1 MSTYI
6 NRYGKEKPMNLFN
19 FVSVG
24 KEIDTLHELEI
35 EKGKVQLMIMKMA
48 ALVLGLIMMSVV
60 FMMLIGLFFPNDM
73 IDNNEIFK
81 IIGPAFSTIVGAFV
95 GAFATMMGM
104 KTTELDPNVKVQE
117 MGKTNY
123 KELAEAHTEHA
134 KAESIEADT
143 DIKMMAAIQKY
154 HDSDDDF
161 GPF

>member
-1 MSTYI
+1 MS
-6 NRYGKEKPMNLFN
+6 MMQLFN
-19 FVSVG
+19 FFSVG
-24 KEIDTLHELEI
+24 KEVDTLQELEI
-35 EKGKVQLMIMKMA
+35 EKGRVQLMIMKMA
-48 ALVLGLIMMSVV
+48 ASILGLIMLSVV

-104 KTTELDPNVKVQE
+104 KVSELDTNVKVQE
-117 MGKTNY
+117 LGKTDY
-123 KELAEAHTEHA
+123 KALAEAHTEHA

-143 DIKMMAAIQKY
+143 EIKLMAAIDKY
-154 HDSDDDF
+154 KDSDDDF